1 VGVWSYLEVQMKC
14 DGSTGTCV
22 IRLDGVE
29 VKNLTGL
36 DTLYTSATLTR
47 FALGCR
53 ASSDV
58 QLDLDDL
65 VVMDL
70 NGSFNN
76 TLLGDATV
84 TATYPSGAGT
94 TTGWTPSTGANY
106 ACVDEAVLNDD
117 TDYIST
123 STVNAKDTY
132 AFGDAPAGADIRAV
146 QILIAVRKGQ
156 EGPGKIKPVV
166 RSASTDYL
174 QTEQSISGTTY
185 AFMRTLL
192 EADPATSSPW
202 SESGFNAAEFG
213 MVKTG

>member
-1 VGVWSYLEVQMKC
+1 
-14 DGSTGTCV
+14 
-22 IRLDGVE
+22 
-29 VKNLTGL
+29 
-36 DTLYTSATLTR
+36 
-47 FALGCR
+47 
-53 ASSDV
+53 
-58 QLDLDDL
+58 
-65 VVMDL
+65 
-70 NGSFNN
+70 
-76 TLLGDATV
+76 
-84 TATYPSGAGT
+84 
-94 TTGWTPSTGANY
+94 
-106 ACVDEAVLNDD
+106 VDEAVLNDD